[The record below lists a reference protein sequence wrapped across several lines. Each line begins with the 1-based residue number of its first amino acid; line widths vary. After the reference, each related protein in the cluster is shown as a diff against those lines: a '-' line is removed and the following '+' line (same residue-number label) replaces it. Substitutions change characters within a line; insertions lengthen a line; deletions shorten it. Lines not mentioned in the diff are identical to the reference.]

1 MDDRQLREKFLEHLR
16 VERGSSPHTLRAY
29 DRTVR
34 VLLPFLRERGL
45 DVSSARRV
53 DLRAFLFQVGQGRSS
68 ATLARHISALRALY
82 RWLEQLEIPTRA
94 QATALSP
101 PRVRSAIPRVPSES
115 QASDL
120 MDTDP
125 ARSDRDQAILE
136 VLYGAGLRVSE
147 LCGLDVRD
155 VDLAS
160 SLLHVRHGKAGKERL
175 APVGPPAVAAL
186 SRWLKVRPESDDPGL
201 FLNARGGRLSD
212 RSVRRIVHRAGVR
225 TGVLG
230 LYPHALRHAFG
241 THLFDAG
248 ADLRSIQELLGH
260 TSLATTQR
268 YTHVSVKGLLETHR
282 RAHPHAV
289 QDDGEEPG

>member
-1 MDDRQLREKFLEHLR
+1 MDEHELRDKFLEHLR
-16 VERGSSPHTLRAY
+16 VERGASPHTLRAY
-29 DRTVR
+29 DRTIR
-34 VLLPFLRERGL
+34 ALLPFLQERGL
-45 DVSSARRV
+45 GVSGARRA
-53 DLRAFLFQVGQGRSS
+53 DLRAFLFRVGQGRSS

-82 RWLEQLEIPTRA
+82 RWLTQLGVPTRA
-94 QATALSP
+94 QADALSP
-101 PRVRSAIPRVPSES
+101 PRVRTAIPRVPSEA

-125 ARSDRDQAILE
+125 ARSERDQAILE
-136 VLYGAGLRVSE
+136 VLYGGGLRVSE
-147 LCGLDVRD
+147 LCGLDVPD

-160 SLLHVRHGKAGKERL
+160 KLLHVRHGKAGKERL
-175 APVGPPAVAAL
+175 APVGPPAIAAL
-186 SRWLKVRPESDDPGL
+186 SRWLEARPDGDDPAL
-201 FLNARGGRLSD
+201 FLNARGTRLSA

-230 LYPHALRHAFG
+230 VYPHALRHAFG

-268 YTHVSVKGLLETHR
+268 YTHVSVKGLLETHKL
-282 RAHPHAV
+282 AHPHAA